1 MKPSLID
8 RIIKRN
14 TSIVR
19 RDFSD
24 WKLAQ
29 LSAQSVSNPR
39 QVLLQTLY
47 SDVMQ
52 DALMSSQIDTLRIGK
67 SKAADFDLVDSQGN
81 TDEQATE
88 QFKASGLYEQF
99 AGYIVESLFYGFTV
113 AEITGGKVRTV
124 PRSYI
129 EPTEGVF
136 YPDQYGHSGIS
147 YRKLREYGR
156 TILEFYP
163 KEGAL
168 GYINKAVPYVLIKK
182 FALSCWSEFCEIFG
196 MPPRILKT
204 NTQDSEMLTR
214 AESMMR
220 EIGSAAYA
228 IIDTTEDINFGQ
240 SVSTDGTIYEKLISK
255 CDGQISLINLA
266 AVLGQDTVNGNYS
279 KEESSAKLLDDVVA
293 SDKKLIES
301 YFNTLILP
309 ALAHNGM
316 VKDGLRLRI
325 SKSKDIEA
333 LWNKTVQAMPYFNIE
348 PKWIKDTFGIEV
360 TDPKVSSLS
369 CPPPTCPPSMSEGL
383 DSFFA

>member
-99 AGYIVESLFYGFTV
+99 AGHIVESLFYGFTV

-369 CPPPTCPPSMSEGL
+369 CPPSISDGL

>member
-99 AGYIVESLFYGFTV
+99 AGHIVESLFYGFTV

-369 CPPPTCPPSMSEGL
+369 CPPPTSEGIS
-383 DSFFA
+383 DFFA

>member
-1 MKPSLID
+1 
-8 RIIKRN
+8 
-14 TSIVR
+14 
-19 RDFSD
+19 
-24 WKLAQ
+24 
-29 LSAQSVSNPR
+29 
-39 QVLLQTLY
+39 
-47 SDVMQ
+47 
-52 DALMSSQIDTLRIGK
+52 MSSQIDTLRIGK

-99 AGYIVESLFYGFTV
+99 AGHIVESLFYGFTV

-369 CPPPTCPPSMSEGL
+369 CPPSISDGL

>member
-99 AGYIVESLFYGFTV
+99 AGHIVESLFYGFTV

-129 EPTEGVF
+129 EPSEGVF

-279 KEESSAKLLDDVVA
+279 KEESSSKLLDDVVA

-360 TDPKVSSLS
+360 TDPKVASLS
-369 CPPPTCPPSMSEGL
+369 APPSSPPPMSEGIS
-383 DSFFA
+383 DFFA

>member
-29 LSAQSVSNPR
+29 LSAQNVSNPR
-39 QVLLQTLY
+39 QVLLQALY

-99 AGYIVESLFYGFTV
+99 AGHIVESLFYGFTV

-163 KEGAL
+163 KEDSL

-369 CPPPTCPPSMSEGL
+369 CPPPSCPLPTSEGL

>member
-29 LSAQSVSNPR
+29 LSAQNVSNPR
-39 QVLLQTLY
+39 QVLLQALY

-99 AGYIVESLFYGFTV
+99 AGHIVESLFYGFTV

-163 KEGAL
+163 KEDSL

-301 YFNTLILP
+301 YFNTLVLP

-369 CPPPTCPPSMSEGL
+369 CPPPSCPLPTSEGL

>member
-47 SDVMQ
+47 TDVMQ

-67 SKAADFDLVDSQGN
+67 SKAADFDLVDSNGN

-99 AGYIVESLFYGFTV
+99 AGHIVESLFYGFTV

-136 YPDQYGHSGIS
+136 YPDQYGHSGIR
-147 YRKLREYGR
+147 YRNLREYGR

-279 KEESSAKLLDDVVA
+279 KEESSSKLLDDVVA

-301 YFNTLILP
+301 YFNTTILP

-360 TDPKVSSLS
+360 TDPKVASLSAPPS
-369 CPPPTCPPSMSEGL
+369 CPPPMSEGIS
-383 DSFFA
+383 DFFA